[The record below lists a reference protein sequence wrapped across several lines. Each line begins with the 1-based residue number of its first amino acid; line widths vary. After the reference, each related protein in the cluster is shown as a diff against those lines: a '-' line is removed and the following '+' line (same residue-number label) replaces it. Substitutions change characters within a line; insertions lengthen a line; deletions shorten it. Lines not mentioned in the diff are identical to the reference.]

1 MQPDGGGA
9 AGGEGAASEG
19 TDPDVETAINEAA
32 AALERARAEEWCGG
46 CGDRGCGGCHDGE
59 CHVCLAPLFYMAEAT
74 FEGRTCSFCMKT
86 ACEPCLSTCARCE
99 GTFCT
104 FCSTCK

>member
-32 AALERARAEEWCGG
+32 AALERAGPRSGVVGAEIEGAAGVMMGSAMSAWLHYSIWL
-46 CGDRGCGGCHDGE
+46 RQ
-59 CHVCLAPLFYMAEAT
+59 LLR
-74 FEGRTCSFCMKT
+74 EGR
-86 ACEPCLSTCARCE
+86 AR
-99 GTFCT
+99 
-104 FCSTCK
+104 SA